1 MKFDLKSPC
10 SNCPFRKD
18 INPYLNK
25 ARVRDLE
32 KSLISKQESFVCHKT
47 SHKLGAPKDK
57 DENHC
62 AGALI
67 VMEKE
72 NKPNQMM
79 RIAERLGLY
88 NRHELKN
95 KELVF
100 DSFKEM
106 IKAQP
111 LR

>member
-1 MKFDLKSPC
+1 
-10 SNCPFRKD
+10 
-18 INPYLNK
+18 
-25 ARVRDLE
+25 
-32 KSLISKQESFVCHKT
+32 
-47 SHKLGAPKDK
+47 
-57 DENHC
+57 
-62 AGALI
+62 
-67 VMEKE
+67 MEGE

-95 KELVF
+95 KEVVF
-100 DSFKEM
+100 DSFKDM